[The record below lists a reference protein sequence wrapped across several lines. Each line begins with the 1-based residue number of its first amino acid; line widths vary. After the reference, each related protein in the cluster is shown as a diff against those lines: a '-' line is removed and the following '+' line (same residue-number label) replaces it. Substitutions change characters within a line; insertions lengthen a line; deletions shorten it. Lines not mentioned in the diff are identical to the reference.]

1 MTTQDALNDLKR
13 TIYEL
18 TSPMYLERFKDQFDT
33 LQALID
39 KQIPK
44 TVYLVGEH
52 QLYNC
57 PTCERGVKAVENYC
71 WHCGQ
76 KLFFEKTYTM
86 AEVAHLWDEDTL
98 KELLFLSGYSDPF
111 ETLKDDNFE
120 SVYDKSTGR
129 SCARYDLAEEDD
141 D

>member
-13 TIYEL
+13 AIYEL
-18 TSPMYLERFKDQFDT
+18 TNPLYLERFKDQFST

-52 QLYNC
+52 KLYNC
-57 PTCERGVKAVENYC
+57 PTCDKGVKSMESYC

-76 KLFFEKTYTM
+76 TLFFEKTYSQ
-86 AEVAHLWDEDTL
+86 AEVENLWNAE
-98 KELLFLSGYSDPF
+98 
-111 ETLKDDNFE
+111 E
-120 SVYDKSTGR
+120 SYDKATGR